1 MTARGR
7 GWAGRRGRGREDG
20 GYTLVELL
28 VAMSLFAVLI
38 AIYMAGIVQMTRSTN
53 RVRNVTSSTDEGRR
67 AFDRFDR
74 QIRYA
79 SAVNRPVEVGSDW
92 YLEFQT
98 TATGSGTG
106 LCTQWRLLASTD
118 QLQLRT
124 WSDVSSPTATTWTT
138 VASNV
143 VNDPASQQPFTFHP
157 ADSTY
162 NRQRVDLLLVVGNS
176 QPGGAQV
183 QAAFVARNTSTA
195 TVTNSATTNPLVS
208 DTQVCQQVG
217 RS

>member
-1 MTARGR
+1 MTVC
-7 GWAGRRGRGREDG
+7 GRGRARRGEDG
-20 GYTLVELL
+20 GYTLLEML

-38 AIYMAGIVQMTRSTN
+38 AIYMAGVVQMTRSTN
-53 RVRNVTSSTDEGRR
+53 RVQNVTSSTDEGRR

-74 QIRYA
+74 QLRYA
-79 SAVNRPVEVGSDW
+79 SAVNRPVRVADNW

-98 TATGSGTG
+98 RATGSGTG

-124 WSDVSSPTATTWTT
+124 WPDVGAPTATAWTT
-138 VASNV
+138 VASHV
-143 VNDPASQQPFTFHP
+143 VNNPSSQQPFTFRP
-157 ADSTY
+157 ADATY
-162 NRQRVDLLLVVGNS
+162 NRQRIDLLLVVSNGQS
-176 QPGGAQV
+176 GGAQV
-183 QAAFVARNTSTA
+183 QAGFVARNTSTA

-208 DTQVCQQVG
+208 DTQVCQQLG